1 MTDKVTIEI
10 NGISLEAEAG
20 DMLIDVAD
28 QAGIVIPRFCYHKKL
43 SVAANC
49 RMCLVEV
56 EKAPKPLPACAT
68 PVMDG
73 MKVQTQSAKAL
84 DSQRSVMEFLLI
96 NHPLDC
102 PVCDQGGECPL
113 QDTAMGFGSDVS
125 RFTEGKRILPVKDL
139 GPLVASEMTRCILC
153 TRCVRFG
160 TEIGGIQ
167 ELGATGRG
175 EHSEIGTYVEQALV
189 SEVVGNVIDLC
200 PVGALTSKPYRFSAR
215 PWELQHHASVSPHD
229 GVGANL
235 EVHTRRGK
243 VMRVVAAEN
252 EAVNECWIADRD
264 RYSYLGIHSDER
276 LLTPR
281 MKVNGQWRDV
291 EWETALAVAADGIK
305 AAGDRVG
312 ALVSPSATL
321 EEQYLSQKLVRG
333 LGSHHV
339 DHRLRQIDLADD
351 ERAPRFPWLGQAI
364 VDLESNDAVL
374 MVGSHIRK
382 EQPLLALRLRKA
394 AVRNGARL
402 MFANPVDY
410 EHNFPVHA
418 SLVSAPQDLLKDLA
432 AIAKV
437 LKGLSGQRA
446 PNGMAPI
453 WQNMEPNEQHEAIA
467 HALFEGKQTSI
478 LLGALAIG
486 HPAWKD
492 IRTLAALIA
501 KMSTARLGIL
511 APGGNAAGAWLAG
524 AVPHRPV
531 GVVMDTAADEADAA
545 GDSDDAAKA
554 QPGLDWRGM
563 FSEGL
568 DAYVLMGVEPELD
581 CADPVAATHA
591 LSNANCVVALTPFRS
606 KAMESYADILLPI
619 GTFAETSGTLI
630 NVEGLQQ
637 SFKGAIKPLGEAR
650 PAWKVLRVLG
660 NGLGLDGFDW
670 FSSDQVLGEV
680 NAAIGAVRGDNK
692 IAWNCPESVAV
703 AGGLCAV
710 SEVPIYAVDA
720 LVRRSPALQATPDGQ
735 AGRQARINPAT
746 ASELGIDS
754 GGRVQ
759 VRLNDGANAGNGAE
773 LDLVLD
779 TRVADACIVL
789 PAGLAGTAGLSVC
802 SALGETG
809 IELTAVSADADA
821 ALG

>member
-28 QAGIVIPRFCYHKKL
+28 NAGIVIPRFCYHKKL

-113 QDTAMGFGSDVS
+113 QDTAMGFGNDIS
-125 RFTEGKRILPVKDL
+125 RFTEGKRVLPVKDL

-160 TEIGGIQ
+160 SEIGGIQ

-175 EHSEIGTYVEQALV
+175 EHSEIGTYVEHALV

-243 VMRVVAAEN
+243 VMRVIAAEN

-264 RYSYLGIHSDER
+264 RYSYLGIHSDDR
-276 LLTPR
+276 LLNPC
-281 MKVNGQWRDV
+281 MKVNGQWQDV
-291 EWETALAVAADGIK
+291 EWQTALAAAADGLK

-312 ALVSPSATL
+312 ALVSASATL

-333 LGSHHV
+333 LGSHNV

-351 ERAPRFPWLGQAI
+351 TRAPRFPWLGQEI

-374 MVGSHIRK
+374 MIGSHIRK
-382 EQPLLALRLRKA
+382 EQPLLAVRLRKA
-394 AVRNGARL
+394 AVKNGARL

-418 SLVSAPQDLLKDLA
+418 SLTSAPQDLLKDLA

-453 WQNMEPNEQHEAIA
+453 WQELAVSEQHEAIA
-467 HALFEGKQTSI
+467 NALFEGKQASV

-531 GVVMDTAADEADAA
+531 DEVVDDVGEQSTDDT
-545 GDSDDAAKA
+545 K
-554 QPGLDWRGM
+554 PGLDWRGM
-563 FSEGL
+563 FAEGL
-568 DAYVLMGVEPELD
+568 DAYLLMGVEPELD
-581 CADPVAATHA
+581 CADPVAATAA
-591 LSNANCVVALTPFRS
+591 LSKAGCVVALTPFRS
-606 KAMESYADILLPI
+606 KAMDAYADILLPI
-619 GTFAETSGTLI
+619 GTFAETSGTLV
-630 NVEGLQQ
+630 NVQGLQQ

-650 PAWKVLRVLG
+650 PGWKVLRVLG
-660 NGLGLDGFDW
+660 NGLSLDGFDW
-670 FSSDQVLGEV
+670 FSSDQVLDEV
-680 NAAIGAVRGDNK
+680 NGAIGAVRGDNK
-692 IAWNCPESVAV
+692 VAWSCPESVAA
-703 AGGLCAV
+703 AGGLCTV

-720 LVRRSPALQATPDGQ
+720 LVRRSPALQDTPDGE
-735 AGRQARINPAT
+735 AGRRARIHPAT
-746 ASELGIDS
+746 AEGLGITGD
-754 GGRVQ
+754 GRVT
-759 VRLNDGANAGNGAE
+759 VTLAAGGSAE

-779 TRVADACIVL
+779 ARVADACIML
-789 PAGLAGTAGLSVC
+789 PAGLDETTGLSVC
-802 SALGETG
+802 AALGETG
-809 IELTAVSADADA
+809 IELTAVPADADA